1 MLTVHPIQK
10 LVWLQVLKTPH
21 NKIPI
26 TNQQRQ
32 KSIMTAQTPL
42 SLSVLYE
49 EDFVLWTEKTAQLL
63 KRKEFDRVDWENLI
77 EEVECMGK
85 SERQAI
91 TSLLTV
97 LIEHLLKLSYWESEK
112 ERNARHWIV
121 EIAAFRAQLEQKI
134 DSATLVNH
142 ARDSWEKAYL
152 TARKSLIN
160 ARIVDKNAIPLESI
174 FTLQQVLDGDWFPID
189 IEPFLE
195 TRP

>member
-1 MLTVHPIQK
+1 M
-10 LVWLQVLKTPH
+10 
-21 NKIPI
+21 
-26 TNQQRQ
+26 
-32 KSIMTAQTPL
+32 MTA
-42 SLSVLYE
+42 LYE
-49 EDFVLWTEKTAQLL
+49 EDFVLWTEKTAELL
-63 KRKEFDRVDWENLI
+63 KLKEFDEVDWENLI

-121 EIAAFRAQLEQKI
+121 EIAAFRSQLEQKI
-134 DSATLVNH
+134 DGATLVNH
-142 ARDSWEKAYL
+142 ARDSWKKAYL

-160 ARIVDKNAIPLESI
+160 ARIVDKNIIPLESI
-174 FTLQQVLDGDWFPID
+174 FTLEQVLDGDWFPID
-189 IEPFLE
+189 ISPFLE

>member
-1 MLTVHPIQK
+1 M
-10 LVWLQVLKTPH
+10 
-21 NKIPI
+21 
-26 TNQQRQ
+26 
-32 KSIMTAQTPL
+32 MTA
-42 SLSVLYE
+42 LYE
-49 EDFVLWTEKTAQLL
+49 EDFVLWTEKTAELL
-63 KRKEFDRVDWENLI
+63 KRKEFDLVDWENLI

-121 EIAAFRAQLEQKI
+121 EIAAFRSQLEQKI

-142 ARDSWEKAYL
+142 ARDSWDKAYL

-174 FTLQQVLDGDWFPID
+174 FTLEQVLDGDWFPID

>member
-1 MLTVHPIQK
+1 M
-10 LVWLQVLKTPH
+10 
-21 NKIPI
+21 
-26 TNQQRQ
+26 
-32 KSIMTAQTPL
+32 MTA
-42 SLSVLYE
+42 LYE

-142 ARDSWEKAYL
+142 AR
-152 TARKSLIN
+152 KSLIN

-174 FTLQQVLDGDWFPID
+174 FTLEQVLDGDWFPID

-195 TRP
+195 TRL